1 MKIKSDYLLVRK
13 FLYFSFLLSF
23 SIEQSFACA
32 PHTPQ
37 DVFIARYQTAT
48 ANQANM
54 PHFKVELRAENFIF
68 RSSLDEFRYS
78 KPTEWQSSFAIKDIS
93 KDQLIIGLA
102 YAPDGTK
109 ADEYQIVSFA
119 TLNCENDRVN
129 ISKPV
134 APFLAWNKQTSNCM
148 HRNHQTVDIL
158 DGFIE
163 HGQDY
168 YLAKIQEKYPT
179 CEKLKE
185 AFPPSSVE
193 NKEHTSS
200 SVFKVLWQK
209 LIKWLKFWL

>member
-1 MKIKSDYLLVRK
+1 M
-13 FLYFSFLLSF
+13 
-23 SIEQSFACA
+23 EQSFACA
-32 PHTPQ
+32 PHIPQ
-37 DVFIARYQTAT
+37 DVFIARFQSDTT
-48 ANQANM
+48 NQLNT
-54 PHFKVELRAENFIF
+54 PNSVVDLSAENFIF

-78 KPTEWQSSFAIKDIS
+78 KPTEWQSSFPIKKIA

-102 YAPDGTK
+102 YAPDGTN
-109 ADEYQIVSFA
+109 ANEYQIVSFA

-148 HRNHQTVDIL
+148 HRNNETVEIL

-163 HGQDY
+163 HDQDY

-179 CEKLKE
+179 CEKLRE
-185 AFPPSSVE
+185 AFPSSSVE

-200 SVFKVLWQK
+200 SVFKVLWEK